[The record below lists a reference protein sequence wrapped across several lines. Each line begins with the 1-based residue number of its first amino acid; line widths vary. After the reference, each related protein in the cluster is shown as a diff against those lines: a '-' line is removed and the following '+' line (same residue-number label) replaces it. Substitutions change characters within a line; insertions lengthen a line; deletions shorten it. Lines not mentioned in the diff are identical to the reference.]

1 MSNEM
6 LIILMG
12 IVAFL
17 FVAIIVVYFFIKKKM
32 QNSDVARIENLRK
45 ATQEKSFS
53 SEVVYQK
60 LYMKYLKFPLTRRY
74 LLKIRRRLEIINI
87 DDEFLTRLQAS
98 KIITRALLIII
109 PITIAVI
116 ALTRTNL
123 LIMIIILIFELFI
136 IDTLVDGMVDKLDSN
151 LLNQQI
157 DFFAAMRHSYHETN
171 MVGEAIYQTSQDD
184 EHVEISR
191 QAEKIYNILNS
202 EDPET
207 ELEKY
212 YDVAPNN
219 FLKEFAGISYLTQE
233 FGDKKVDG
241 VSLYLKNLDNI
252 TQEMQ
257 MEILKRDK
265 LNYTFQSLSVIAII
279 PMIMLEPLKS
289 WALSNF
295 SFTQSFYNGKL
306 GMIVQIIILLVTFVC
321 YILIRKLKD
330 NGSVNIKLENN
341 QNPWQARLY
350 RKKIVKRF
358 VDLFIPKDG
367 TADRRKIK
375 KALKDAASKQKIEWL
390 YINRLVL
397 TVVVFFASI
406 VMFYMLHKVQINYIY
421 TTPTT
426 DYNLI
431 GEMDDRSYR
440 KAMETTETHNYFLDM
455 FRGKLDTTED
465 DIKKAMERSTYYR
478 DSDATVIQSNATQI
492 YDKLKTVN
500 SEYLKWFEILL
511 AMVFAIIGYAAPLL
525 MLKFQVIIR
534 KMAMEDE
541 VMQYQTIILMLM
553 RQERVDVEMILEWM
567 ERYADIFKEPIARCL
582 NNYESGA
589 WEALEEM
596 KEDISF
602 GPLIRIVESLQTSVE
617 KVPIREAFDELDT
630 DREYYQ
636 DKRKEA
642 NDRLISKKGMIGRA
656 IGFTPLVGIF
666 VGYLVVPLV
675 VIGLTSMTSSFDT
688 MTTMSN
694 AQ

>member
-1 MSNEM
+1 MSNDT
-6 LIILMG
+6 IFTLMG
-12 IVAFL
+12 VILFL
-17 FVAIIVVYFFIKKKM
+17 FAVIVVAYLFVRKRL
-32 QNSDVARIENLRK
+32 QSSDVARIEKLRRG
-45 ATQEKSFS
+45 TQEKNFS
-53 SEVVYQK
+53 SEVIYQQ
-60 LYMKYLKFPLTRRY
+60 LYIKYLKLPFLRRY

-98 KIITRALLIII
+98 KIITKALAVII
-109 PITIAVI
+109 PVTLIVI
-116 ALTRTNL
+116 FFTHTNF
-123 LIMIIILIFELFI
+123 LIMFIILVFELFI
-136 IDTLVDGMVDKLDSN
+136 IDSLVDGMVDKLDNS
-151 LLNQQI
+151 LLTQQI

-171 MVGEAIYQTSQDD
+171 MVGEAIYQTAQDD

-212 YDVAPNN
+212 YDVSPNN
-219 FLKEFAGISYLTQE
+219 YLKEFAGISYLTQE
-233 FGDKKVDG
+233 FGDRKVDG

-257 MEILKRDK
+257 LEILKRDK
-265 LNYTFQSLSVIAII
+265 LNYTFQSLSII
-279 PMIMLEPLKS
+279 SIVPMIMLEPLKS
-289 WALSNF
+289 WAMSNF
-295 SFTQSFYNGKL
+295 SFTQSFYKGKL
-306 GMIVQIIILLVTFVC
+306 GMIIQIIVLLVTFVC

-330 NGSVNIKLENN
+330 NGAVNTKLENN
-341 QNPWQARLY
+341 QNPWQAKLY
-350 RKKIVKRF
+350 NIKPVKKF

-390 YINRLVL
+390 YVNRIVL
-397 TVVVFFASI
+397 AIAVFILSI
-406 VMFYMLHKVQINYIY
+406 VMFMMLHKVQIDYIY
-421 TTPTT
+421 NEPTT

-431 GEMDDRSYR
+431 GELNERDYK
-440 KAMETTETHNYFLDM
+440 KAMEVTELHNHFLDI
-455 FRGKLDTTED
+455 FRGKLDTTQD
-465 DIKKAMERSTYYR
+465 DIEKEMRKSKYYR
-478 DSDATVIQSNATQI
+478 DSDDTTIESNAKKI
-492 YDKLKTVN
+492 YEKLKVVN

-511 AMVFAIIGYAAPLL
+511 AMVFAIIGYASPIL

-534 KMAMEDE
+534 KMSMEDE

-553 RQERVDVEMILEWM
+553 RLERVDVEMILEWM
-567 ERYADIFKEPIARCL
+567 ERYADIFKEPISKCL

-589 WEALEEM
+589 WESLEDM
-596 KEDISF
+596 KEEISF
-602 GPLIRIVESLQTSVE
+602 QPLIRIVESLQTAVE

-636 DKRKEA
+636 AKRKEA

-688 MTTMSN
+688 MTTM
-694 AQ
+694 Q

>member
-1 MSNEM
+1 MSNDT
-6 LIILMG
+6 IFTLMG
-12 IVAFL
+12 VILFL
-17 FVAIIVVYFFIKKKM
+17 FAVIVVAYLFIRKRL
-32 QNSDVARIENLRK
+32 QSSDVARIEKLRRG
-45 ATQEKSFS
+45 TQEKNFS
-53 SEVVYQK
+53 SEVIYQQ
-60 LYMKYLKFPLTRRY
+60 LYIKYLKLPFLRRY

-98 KIITRALLIII
+98 KIITKALAVII
-109 PITIAVI
+109 PVTLIVI
-116 ALTRTNL
+116 FFTHTNF
-123 LIMIIILIFELFI
+123 LIMFIILVFELFI
-136 IDTLVDGMVDKLDSN
+136 IDSLVDGMVDKLDNS
-151 LLNQQI
+151 LLTQQI

-171 MVGEAIYQTSQDD
+171 MVGEAIYQTAQDD

-212 YDVAPNN
+212 YDVSPNN
-219 FLKEFAGISYLTQE
+219 YLKEFAGISYLTQE
-233 FGDKKVDG
+233 FGDRKVDG

-257 MEILKRDK
+257 LEILKRDK
-265 LNYTFQSLSVIAII
+265 LNYTFQSLSII
-279 PMIMLEPLKS
+279 SIVPMIMLEPLKS
-289 WALSNF
+289 WAMSNF
-295 SFTQSFYNGKL
+295 SFTQSFYKGKL
-306 GMIVQIIILLVTFVC
+306 GMIIQIIVLLVTFVC

-330 NGSVNIKLENN
+330 NGAVNTKLENN
-341 QNPWQARLY
+341 QNPWQAKLY
-350 RKKIVKRF
+350 NIKPVKKF

-390 YINRLVL
+390 YVNRIVL
-397 TVVVFFASI
+397 AIAVFILSI
-406 VMFYMLHKVQINYIY
+406 VMFMMLHKVQIDYIY
-421 TTPTT
+421 NEPTT

-431 GEMDDRSYR
+431 GELNERDYK
-440 KAMETTETHNYFLDM
+440 KAMEVTKLHNHFLDI
-455 FRGKLDTTED
+455 FRGKLDTTQD
-465 DIKKAMERSTYYR
+465 DIEKEMRKSKYYR
-478 DSDATVIQSNATQI
+478 DSDDTTIESNAKKI
-492 YDKLKTVN
+492 YEKLKVVN

-511 AMVFAIIGYAAPLL
+511 AMVFAIIGYASPIL

-534 KMAMEDE
+534 KMSMEDE

-553 RQERVDVEMILEWM
+553 RLERVDVEMILEWM
-567 ERYADIFKEPIARCL
+567 ERYADIFKEPISKCL

-589 WEALEEM
+589 WESLEDM
-596 KEDISF
+596 KEEISF
-602 GPLIRIVESLQTSVE
+602 QPLIRIVESLQTAVE

-636 DKRKEA
+636 AKRKEA

-688 MTTMSN
+688 MTTM
-694 AQ
+694 Q

>member
-1 MSNEM
+1 MSNDT
-6 LIILMG
+6 IFTLMG
-12 IVAFL
+12 VILFL
-17 FVAIIVVYFFIKKKM
+17 FAVIVVAYLFIRKRL
-32 QNSDVARIENLRK
+32 QSSDVARIEKLRRG
-45 ATQEKSFS
+45 TQEKNFS
-53 SEVVYQK
+53 SEVIYQQ
-60 LYMKYLKFPLTRRY
+60 LYIKYLKLPFLRRY

-98 KIITRALLIII
+98 KIITKALAVII
-109 PITIAVI
+109 PVTLIVI
-116 ALTRTNL
+116 FFTHTNF
-123 LIMIIILIFELFI
+123 LIMFIILVFELFI
-136 IDTLVDGMVDKLDSN
+136 IDSLVDGMVDKLDNS
-151 LLNQQI
+151 LLTQQI

-171 MVGEAIYQTSQDD
+171 MVGEAIYQTAQDD

-212 YDVAPNN
+212 YDVSPNN
-219 FLKEFAGISYLTQE
+219 YLKEFAGISYLTQE
-233 FGDKKVDG
+233 FGDRKVDG

-257 MEILKRDK
+257 LEILKRDK
-265 LNYTFQSLSVIAII
+265 LNYTFQSLSII
-279 PMIMLEPLKS
+279 SIVPMIMLEPLKS
-289 WALSNF
+289 WAMSNF
-295 SFTQSFYNGKL
+295 SFTQSFYKGKL
-306 GMIVQIIILLVTFVC
+306 GMIIQIIVLLVTFVC

-330 NGSVNIKLENN
+330 NGAVNTKLENN
-341 QNPWQARLY
+341 QNPWQAKLY
-350 RKKIVKRF
+350 NIKPVKKF

-390 YINRLVL
+390 YVNRIVL
-397 TVVVFFASI
+397 AIAVFILSI
-406 VMFYMLHKVQINYIY
+406 VMFMMLHKVQIDYIY
-421 TTPTT
+421 NEPTT

-431 GEMDDRSYR
+431 GELNERDYK
-440 KAMETTETHNYFLDM
+440 KAMEVTELHNHFLDI
-455 FRGKLDTTED
+455 FRGKLDTTQD
-465 DIKKAMERSTYYR
+465 DIEKEIRKSKYYR
-478 DSDATVIQSNATQI
+478 DSDDTTIVSNAEKI
-492 YDKLKTVN
+492 YEKLKVVN

-511 AMVFAIIGYAAPLL
+511 AMVFAIIGYASPIL

-534 KMAMEDE
+534 KMSMEDE

-553 RQERVDVEMILEWM
+553 RLERVDVEMILEWM
-567 ERYADIFKEPIARCL
+567 ERYADIFKEPISKCL

-589 WEALEEM
+589 WESLEDM
-596 KEDISF
+596 KEEISF
-602 GPLIRIVESLQTSVE
+602 QPLIRIVESLQTAVE

-636 DKRKEA
+636 AKRKEA

-688 MTTMSN
+688 MTTM
-694 AQ
+694 Q

>member
-1 MSNEM
+1 MSNDT
-6 LIILMG
+6 IFTLMG
-12 IVAFL
+12 VILFL
-17 FVAIIVVYFFIKKKM
+17 FAVIVVAYLFIRKRL
-32 QNSDVARIENLRK
+32 QSSDVARIEKLRRG
-45 ATQEKSFS
+45 TQEKNFS
-53 SEVVYQK
+53 SEVIYQQ
-60 LYMKYLKFPLTRRY
+60 LYIKYLKLPFLRRY

-98 KIITRALLIII
+98 KIITKALAVII
-109 PITIAVI
+109 PVTLIVI
-116 ALTRTNL
+116 FFTHTNF
-123 LIMIIILIFELFI
+123 LIMFIILVFELFI
-136 IDTLVDGMVDKLDSN
+136 IDSLVDGMVDKLDNS
-151 LLNQQI
+151 LLTQQI

-171 MVGEAIYQTSQDD
+171 MVGEAIYQTAQDD

-212 YDVAPNN
+212 YDVSPNN
-219 FLKEFAGISYLTQE
+219 YLKEFAGISYLTQE
-233 FGDKKVDG
+233 FGDRKVDG

-257 MEILKRDK
+257 LEILKRDK
-265 LNYTFQSLSVIAII
+265 LNYTFQSLSII
-279 PMIMLEPLKS
+279 SIVPMIMLEPLKS
-289 WALSNF
+289 WAMSNF
-295 SFTQSFYNGKL
+295 SFTQSFYKGKL
-306 GMIVQIIILLVTFVC
+306 GMIIQIIVLLVTFVC

-330 NGSVNIKLENN
+330 NGAVNTKLENN
-341 QNPWQARLY
+341 QNPWQAKLY
-350 RKKIVKRF
+350 NIKPVKKF

-390 YINRLVL
+390 YVNRIVL
-397 TVVVFFASI
+397 AIAVFILSI
-406 VMFYMLHKVQINYIY
+406 VMFMMLHKVQIDYIY
-421 TTPTT
+421 NEPTT

-431 GEMDDRSYR
+431 GELDERDYK
-440 KAMETTETHNYFLDM
+440 KAMEVTELHNHFLDI
-455 FRGKLDTTED
+455 FRGKLDTTQD
-465 DIKKAMERSTYYR
+465 DIEKEMRKSKYYR
-478 DSDATVIQSNATQI
+478 DSDDTTIESNAKKI
-492 YDKLKTVN
+492 YEKLKVVN

-511 AMVFAIIGYAAPLL
+511 AMVFAIIGYASPIL

-534 KMAMEDE
+534 KMSMEDE

-553 RQERVDVEMILEWM
+553 RLERVDVEMILEWM
-567 ERYADIFKEPIARCL
+567 ERYADIFKEPISKCL

-589 WEALEEM
+589 WESLEDM
-596 KEDISF
+596 KEEISF
-602 GPLIRIVESLQTSVE
+602 QPLIRIVESLQTAVE

-636 DKRKEA
+636 AKRKEA
-642 NDRLISKKGMIGRA
+642 NDRLISKKGMVGRA

-688 MTTMSN
+688 MTTM
-694 AQ
+694 Q